1 MTFVLTGVYD
11 SLEREEMGEIIKKCG
26 GKVTTGVSK
35 NTAYLVVGE
44 QAGESKLDKA
54 RKIGTKFLTE
64 DEFLKLIVE
73 KSDGKPVKEKE
84 NKTPSPKKKEEKS
97 VKAKT
102 IKDEPMSQ
110 EKKPTI
116 KSEPASKSPLKA
128 KSEVRMP
135 KIPKIE
141 PSETKVNCFMFYM

>member
-1 MTFVLTGVYD
+1 MYD
-11 SLEREEMGEIIKKCG
+11 SLERDEMGEIIKKYG
-26 GKVTTGVSK
+26 GKVTTSVSK
-35 NTAYLVVGE
+35 NTTYLVVGE

-97 VKAKT
+97 AKAKT

-110 EKKPTI
+110 EKKPMI
-116 KSEPASKSPLKA
+116 KSEPATKSPLKASSA

-135 KIPKIE
+135 KIPKIQ
-141 PSETKVNCFMFYM
+141 PSETKVKG